1 MMFGYSTS
9 RIVMIEA
16 SWLLTFA
23 SFAEDANM
31 SHAAKR
37 LHLTQPAVHGHLRKL
52 GEELGVLLYRR
63 AGRGLILTAEG
74 IEVAAYAREHAER
87 ERAFRARLVGES
99 RAEPVVLAAGPGAIR
114 YVVGDALSAFQH
126 AATVRLEVRALEAA
140 LAVLAVRSGEA
151 HVGVGVL
158 LSQPDDLTC
167 TKLTSVE
174 QVLVLPRTHALAKKR
189 SMTLADLAGMP
200 LVLPPEGRPQQ
211 QALTAALRE
220 RGIEPVV
227 GAVGRGWEVTIKL
240 VELGLGLGVVNAF
253 CEVPRSLVKRPLPE
267 LPAVPYYVFTR
278 HDARPTA
285 KLLATALVRATKA
298 RRTTR

>member
-1 MMFGYSTS
+1 MMET
-9 RIVMIEA
+9 
-16 SWLLTFA
+16 SWLRTFA
-23 SFAEDANM
+23 SFAEDTNM

-52 GEELGVLLYRR
+52 GEALGVPLYRR
-63 AGRGLILTAEG
+63 VGRALALTAEG
-74 IEVAAYAREHAER
+74 LEVAAFARDHVER
-87 ERAFRARLVGES
+87 ERALVARVRGES

-114 YVVGDALSAFQH
+114 YVVGDALPAFQRS
-126 AATVRLEVRALEAA
+126 AKVRIEVRALEAA
-140 LAVLAVRSGEA
+140 PAVLAVRSGEA

-158 LSQPDDLTC
+158 LSRPEDLSC
-167 TKLTSVE
+167 ARLVSVD
-174 QVLVLPRTHALAKKR
+174 QALVLPRTHPLAKKR
-189 SMTLADLAGMP
+189 SVRLSDLAKQP

-253 CEVPRSLVKRPLPE
+253 CELPRTLVMRPLPE

-285 KLLATALVRATKA
+285 IALATALLRSLRSAA
-298 RRTTR
+298 PRE